1 MSLTDG
7 KSWREVDLSRAGR
20 LFATCFL
27 AALVLIVVLF
37 HSAIKDFFSPHSW
50 WVDALAV
57 LAAIVVPVLAYFEL
71 RHSGEANQ
79 LRREANDF
87 RAVANRLQCRVA
99 ELEEEKTSHLGQIA
113 ANTQRPASQADRRA
127 AILRQHLRTTVAV
140 SESKGIG
147 AWASPEIV
155 EVRDDNV
162 VALFSPHS
170 SSSGAAR
177 CVYVHC
183 DDLEIVE
190 PPSGSLQ
197 LKVLKRYGDTV
208 PLGEI
213 TKWEDRFL
221 EKAVPKFEKGDVVAH
236 AIFGKDGS
244 SEKRSLSICASREG
258 ADSFQLEV
266 SPGDPLVGNSIE
278 ISKQFMAK
286 QIEFLAAGFVRRQ
299 FHPGNAIQHRIFIG

>member
-7 KSWREVDLSRAGR
+7 KSWWEENQSGARRSFAICSLGALILVVVLLHSEIRDFFSSHSWWEGGLVAFAGI
-20 LFATCFL
+20 ATPVLACFE
-27 AALVLIVVLF
+27 LF
-37 HSAIKDFFSPHSW
+37 HS
-50 WVDALAV
+50 L
-57 LAAIVVPVLAYFEL
+57 
-71 RHSGEANQ
+71 EANR
-79 LRREANDF
+79 LRREANVF
-87 RAVANRLQCRVA
+87 RADANRLQRRVA

-113 ANTQRPASQADRRA
+113 ANTQRPVSQADLRA

-213 TKWEDRFL
+213 TKWEDRFQ

-244 SEKRSLSICASREG
+244 SEKRSLSVYTSREG
-258 ADSFQLEV
+258 TDSFQLEV

-278 ISKQFMAK
+278 ISKQFMAM